1 MSSARS
7 KPGRI
12 LDLNVYKFLS
22 LCERLTEYSR
32 NSSYSQWSIQLS
44 LSQNR
49 LYDLNIIM
57 INKCLQYILNR
68 LY

>member
-1 MSSARS
+1 MYTNSFPS
-7 KPGRI
+7 
-12 LDLNVYKFLS
+12 
-22 LCERLTEYSR
+22 ERLTEYSR

-49 LYDLNIIM
+49 IYDLNIIM